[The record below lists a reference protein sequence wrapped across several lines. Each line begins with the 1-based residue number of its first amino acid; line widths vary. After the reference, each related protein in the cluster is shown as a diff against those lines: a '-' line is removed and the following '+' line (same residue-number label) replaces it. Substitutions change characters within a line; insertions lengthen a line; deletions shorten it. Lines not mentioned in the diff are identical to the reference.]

1 VSRISSGYTRFLKW
15 AFPGFWFGGLAW
27 FAFQDPAEL
36 IAPALLMVL
45 GWIFFRS
52 FLWDVADEVHDTGEA
67 LRVRFRDEEETIG
80 FDQILDVTI
89 TKLSSPQRIS
99 LRLARPGRFGESIA
113 FFPNANRL
121 GPGISGGS
129 AIAEMLAARV
139 ARARSDRA

>member
-1 VSRISSGYTRFLKW
+1 
-15 AFPGFWFGGLAW
+15 
-27 FAFQDPAEL
+27 
-36 IAPALLMVL
+36 
-45 GWIFFRS
+45 
-52 FLWDVADEVHDTGEA
+52 VADEVHDTGEA